1 MAKSVT
7 ILLVEDNPDDA
18 ALTELALRGLPA
30 TLKIAHDAQEAADH
44 LFGDATELPHLVL
57 LDLRLPDANGLE
69 VLRRIGE
76 DERTCLIPVVV
87 LTSSV
92 LPGDVAESY
101 RHGAN
106 SYVRKPV
113 DFDRFSARVREIGAY
128 WLGVNEPPSNNRDG

>member
-1 MAKSVT
+1 MT
-7 ILLVEDNPDDA
+7 
-18 ALTELALRGLPA
+18 LRRRPITSSA
-30 TLKIAHDAQEAADH
+30 TPPSCR
-44 LFGDATELPHLVL
+44 TSC
-57 LDLRLPDANGLE
+57 LDFRLPDANGLE
-69 VLRRIGE
+69 VLRRIRE